1 MIRDLLKEAYDVLS
15 YLHDAGYFGGDH
27 PAKEAPNPSHVHG
40 IRGKDIFVRPKGV
53 KLRLEEAVEIFKEDR
68 YSVVELAEI
77 YGVTETTIR
86 SIKGGKTWARA
97 TGAVAK
103 EWLVA
108 SGKSRRRRV
117 LNAEDALDI
126 YNEKTLSA
134 AELAEMY
141 GVSVNTVYN
150 IKAGKTWQDVTGH
163 KLLK

>member
-1 MIRDLLKEAYDVLS
+1 
-15 YLHDAGYFGGDH
+15 LHDSGYFDDGHD
-27 PAKEAPNPSHVHG
+27 AKEAPELPHAHG

-97 TGAVAK
+97 TGVAAK

-117 LNAEDALDI
+117 LNSEDALDI

-141 GVSVNTVYN
+141 SVSINTVYN

-163 KLLK
+163 KLRK